1 MLQLGIFLIFA
12 CIACHLKGSLADRRD
27 TTSSICVILNPPRDC
42 GDFCLTALKRILDYS
57 TEKFRSSP
65 SGQAHLKESLMD
77 PEVSIASKIK
87 ALEPFGLSETNELDI
102 SNPEGQ
108 QKNLRETMLKLQ
120 KFLESTE
127 REIGGKDPKLPLH
140 YLINSVQAKVPRH
153 TESIHSK
160 YFYINSSTQNN
171 SENTC
176 GQIGGYLLRLKDLEQ
191 LNAIKE
197 KLYEY
202 NIYWLNINL

>member
-1 MLQLGIFLIFA
+1 MLQLGILLIFA

-27 TTSSICVILNPPRDC
+27 TTASVCVVLNPPRDC

-57 TEKFRSSP
+57 TGFRSFP

-77 PEVSIASKIK
+77 PEVSIESKIK
-87 ALEPFGLSETNELDI
+87 ALEPFGLSENNEVDI
-102 SNPEGQ
+102 NNPEGQ

-120 KFLESTE
+120 KFLETTE
-127 REIGGKDPKLPLH
+127 RELGGKDPQLPLS
-140 YLINSVQAKVPRH
+140 YLINSIQARVPRH
-153 TESIHSK
+153 TETIHSK
-160 YFYINSSTQNN
+160 YFYINNSTQNN
-171 SENTC
+171 SANTC
-176 GQIGGYLLRLKDLEQ
+176 NQIGGYLLRLKNLEE

-202 NIYWLNINL
+202 NIYWLNINF